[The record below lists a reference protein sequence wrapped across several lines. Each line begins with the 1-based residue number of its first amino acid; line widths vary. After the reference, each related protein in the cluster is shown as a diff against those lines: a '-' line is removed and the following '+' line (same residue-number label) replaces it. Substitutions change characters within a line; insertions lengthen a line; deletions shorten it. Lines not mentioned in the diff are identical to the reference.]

1 MECVPNI
8 ISTKDLNYLSD
19 IFDWNLN
26 ASKKALCFSKSID
39 DEDLK
44 DVAHDIALMHADIC
58 NKVISILE
66 GGYDEQQ

>member
-8 ISTKDLNYLSD
+8 ISTKDLDFLSD
-19 IFDWNLN
+19 IFGWNLN
-26 ASKKALCFSKSID
+26 ASKKALYFSKSIE
-39 DEDLK
+39 DENLK

-58 NKVISILE
+58 NRVIFILE